1 MIRFT
6 KNQNVTDKNLKKMLD
21 NPPAL
26 GPDDCLHVALT
37 ITPYQVLDSNMR
49 KKGSNNFP
57 KVFAKILVAKR
68 FIYHHK

>member
-1 MIRFT
+1 
-6 KNQNVTDKNLKKMLD
+6 MLD